1 MAAFSHDRR
10 ADGAEESGCL
20 MLGAI
25 AFVAYRR
32 AKRIN
37 RVSRQSSPET
47 DAIMLAFGAILLL
60 WPIAIATAIYRYLD
74 IEKKKKYWMMFNI
87 NGFLLMTLIP
97 LGWEVYFLYGF
108 VVMLVA
114 MGMFV
119 WDFDF
124 ERDVN
129 EKEVI

>member
-1 MAAFSHDRR
+1 
-10 ADGAEESGCL
+10 

-25 AFVAYRR
+25 AYVAYRK
-32 AKRIN
+32 AKRKN
-37 RVSRQSSPET
+37 RVARVSSPET
-47 DAIMLAFGAILLL
+47 DAIMLLFGAILLL

-74 IEKKKKYWMMFNI
+74 LGKKKKYWMMLNV

-108 VVMLVA
+108 VVMAVA
-114 MGMFV
+114 MAMAV

-129 EKEVI
+129 EKEGH